1 MLLFVILLALSMGAA
16 ATGASADA
24 VDVGSRLEL
33 MVDEHL
39 IDRMSGGARLQ
50 LHRPVRRNVALVT
63 GEPWE
68 GNASFYRTVFQDGN
82 TYRMYYGAWHYET
95 TETGMSYPNRPYLC
109 YAESS
114 DGIRFRKPKLGL
126 VEFRGSTDNNIVLSE
141 TTLSSVEA
149 DPGHAAVFID
159 ENPDCPEDARY
170 RMIIRSN
177 EREGPAGAQVA
188 GWNPL
193 HPHVGPGRD
202 LRRGLRFSEP
212 GLLGPGAARIPGLL
226 PRVPPE
232 GFRDILTSTSSDF
245 LNWTDPVWCEYP
257 SAPTEHLYT
266 NQLRPYY
273 RAPHILVGFPMRY
286 KDRGPTEATWR
297 LPGREA
303 REHRARV
310 SQRYGTA
317 VSDALLMTGRDRLHF
332 KRWGEAFIRPG
343 PARTDSWVYGDNC
356 IAWGIV
362 QTRSDRVGS
371 PDELSI
377 YVVEGYWMGRSI
389 KVRRYSLR
397 MDGFVS
403 MQAPLAGGEVVT
415 RPLRFDGNRLRLNY
429 STSGSGGI
437 WVELQ
442 DADGKPLEVSARRM
456 RMRSSET
463 RSKAWCPGRGTAT
476 SAPWPANRSGFASS
490 SRTPTCLPSVLPPTR
505 RGDFQSPSWGA

>member
-1 MLLFVILLALSMGAA
+1 MLRIVILLALVTGTVMGASEEA
-16 ATGASADA
+16 I
-24 VDVGSRLEL
+24 DVGSRLEL

-50 LHRPVRRNVALVT
+50 LHRPVRRNVALET

-68 GNASFYRTVFQDGN
+68 GNASFYRTVLQDGN
-82 TYRMYYGAWHYET
+82 AYRMYYGAWHYET
-95 TETGMSYPNRPYLC
+95 TETGMTFPQRPYLC
-109 YAESS
+109 YAESN

-126 VEFRGSTDNNIVLSE
+126 VEFRGSTENNIVLSE
-141 TTLSSVEA
+141 TTLSAVEA

-159 ENPDCPEDARY
+159 DNPDCPEDARY
-170 RMIIRSN
+170 KMIIRSN
-177 EREGPAGAQVA
+177 GEKGLLALKSPDGFRFTPMSDRVVISEGAFDSQNLAFWDP
-188 GWNPL
+188 
-193 HPHVGPGRD
+193 
-202 LRRGLRFSEP
+202 LRREYRAYF
-212 GLLGPGAARIPGLL
+212 R
-226 PRVPPE
+226 
-232 GFRDILTSTSSDF
+232 GFRQGIRDILTATSSDL
-245 LNWTDPVWCEYP
+245 LNWTDPLWCEYP
-257 SAPTEHLYT
+257 GAPTEHLYT
-266 NQLRPYY
+266 NQLRPYF

-303 REHRARV
+303 REHRAAV

-343 PARTDSWVYGDNC
+343 PARTDSWVYGDNK

-362 QTRSDRVGS
+362 QTRSERVGS

-389 KVRRYSLR
+389 NVRRYSLR

-403 MQAPLAGGEVVT
+403 AQAPLAGGEVVT

-437 WVELQ
+437 RVELQ
-442 DADGKPLEVSARRM
+442 DVDGMPFEGFSQADADEVFGDQIEGVVTWKGNRNVSSLAGKPVRIRFVLKDADL
-456 RMRSSET
+456 
-463 RSKAWCPGRGTAT
+463 
-476 SAPWPANRSGFASS
+476 FAF
-490 SRTPTCLPSVLPPTR
+490 RFAA
-505 RGDFQSPSWGA
+505 D